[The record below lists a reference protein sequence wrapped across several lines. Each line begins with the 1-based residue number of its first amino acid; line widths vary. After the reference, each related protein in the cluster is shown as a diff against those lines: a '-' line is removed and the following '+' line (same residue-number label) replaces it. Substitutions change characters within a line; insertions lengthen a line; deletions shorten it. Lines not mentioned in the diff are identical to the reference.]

1 MLAKVLQLTESKIN
15 RDELIAQLEAELK
28 GCEMVCVSYRNK
40 LKAFMIENEI
50 WHISDLNYYWRIEY
64 EKYLKIVVN
73 GSSCTKNIKAFDQVK
88 LYSIRNQ
95 PQITISGKGFKSAY
109 ADNILYMPYHPDI
122 RIAEM
127 FLKENNRNLLA
138 WDFTQR
144 APLKM
149 KRQVFEVLHF
159 FIENA
164 ANRERMH
171 AQLGGL
177 LRLYNFCI
185 QEQIEDLEKLELD
198 QIERYKDTL
207 ETDYQKHY
215 YGGVTSWCARAL
227 FLMNDDINWDANVW
241 YMERLH
247 LPPERLDPAES
258 VTKLSFA
265 EVTHKENRRILQ
277 MYTKYNIGITN
288 LSISNIRSELICLRN
303 FLESINQPETEN
315 VYTITAEQIDAYFKD
330 EQKREIQED
339 TYNKKIMCILH
350 FFNYLQVKGYI
361 DRVPFDPDY
370 YMKKTFQKH
379 HDRSV
384 DQEVIEEIMDNL
396 YKFPEEIR
404 LMFLHLWGIGL
415 RISEVCILKGNAYY
429 LQGDD
434 AWIQVYQTKMRT
446 YKRIPIPMAIYRL
459 MKVYIEKYSRKADEY
474 IFQNEKGE
482 AYKKNAFR
490 HKMLKA
496 CKVNNIKNGEYVF
509 KSHDYRHSIAT
520 TFYEEGVPIQSI
532 RDYLGHDYEEMTLQ
546 YVDYMPKKVEKANED
561 FFKKGS
567 LASRLGKGVKEN
579 G

>member
-1 MLAKVLQLTESKIN
+1 
-15 RDELIAQLEAELK
+15 
-28 GCEMVCVSYRNK
+28 
-40 LKAFMIENEI
+40 
-50 WHISDLNYYWRIEY
+50 
-64 EKYLKIVVN
+64 
-73 GSSCTKNIKAFDQVK
+73 
-88 LYSIRNQ
+88 
-95 PQITISGKGFKSAY
+95 
-109 ADNILYMPYHPDI
+109 
-122 RIAEM
+122 
-127 FLKENNRNLLA
+127 
-138 WDFTQR
+138 
-144 APLKM
+144 
-149 KRQVFEVLHF
+149 
-159 FIENA
+159 
-164 ANRERMH
+164 
-171 AQLGGL
+171 
-177 LRLYNFCI
+177 
-185 QEQIEDLEKLELD
+185 
-198 QIERYKDTL
+198 
-207 ETDYQKHY
+207 
-215 YGGVTSWCARAL
+215 
-227 FLMNDDINWDANVW
+227 
-241 YMERLH
+241 
-247 LPPERLDPAES
+247 
-258 VTKLSFA
+258 
-265 EVTHKENRRILQ
+265 
-277 MYTKYNIGITN
+277 

-482 AYKKNAFR
+482 VYKKNAFR